1 MAKVPA
7 AAVAA
12 GGLVGGYAVARWTGK
27 RPLGGVAL
35 AAAGG
40 VAAYEWNRQAGRC
53 AAIGLTAAYLAAFA
67 GSHPLAKKIGAWPS
81 VFAVAGGMA
90 AASWAVT
97 RCSGSACAGRERC
110 GRGANGA

>member
-1 MAKVPA
+1 MAKVSA
-7 AAVAA
+7 AVVAA
-12 GGLVGGYAVARWTGK
+12 GGLIGGYAVARWTKK
-27 RPLGGVAL
+27 RPLGGAAL

-40 VAAYEWNRQAGRC
+40 VAAYEWNRQAGPRV
-53 AAIGLTAAYLAAFA
+53 AAGLTATYVAAFI

-97 RCSGSACAGRERC
+97 HCAGCACAGQERC
-110 GRGANGA
+110 GRGTAGA